1 MKSRLA
7 MAVGITS
14 VLLGLSV
21 VVAPGWFLAPEFWAS
36 QRGLMTAAA
45 IRVVVGVVLLLAAR
59 TSKYPR
65 TFRVIGTIALVAGL
79 SFPFIPLDFWGEFVG
94 WWMLENRSLFRW
106 LLAAGG
112 TLLGAFI
119 AYAALPSEPLR
130 R

>member
-65 TFRVIGTIALVAGL
+65 TF
-79 SFPFIPLDFWGEFVG
+79 PFIPLDFWGEFVG